1 MAKRLNYL
9 VVFRCK
15 LVEALLDDVVTVEV
29 LDEHNDVQAEC
40 NDDEV
45 NLSIVSSISLLFTVS
60 VTSVLKPSILT

>member
-1 MAKRLNYL
+1 
-9 VVFRCK
+9 
-15 LVEALLDDVVTVEV
+15 VVTIEV
-29 LDEHNDVQAEC
+29 LDQDNDMQAES